1 MKKRILCAV
10 LAVVMVVALAACG
23 TNGSKEDE
31 NKVTIESPVA
41 LLDGVWGT
49 FAEEEKFPVMGGNNY
64 ETPVDDG
71 AGEFDISDVEAAT
84 ATLHITEDS
93 LKLVDKVGTITHA
106 MNANTFSAA
115 AYHLADAANA
125 ETLVNSL
132 KDSIKSTQWMCGFP
146 DTLIIYTVAE
156 DYVVAAFGNA
166 EAIENFKTKLATVYG
181 ESATLNVEESLA

>member
-23 TNGSKEDE
+23 TTSSNDDT
-31 NKVTIESPVA
+31 NKVAIESPVA
-41 LLDGVWGT
+41 LLDGVWST
-49 FAEEEKFPVMGGNNY
+49 FAEEEKFPVMGGDFEAAVN
-64 ETPVDDG
+64 DA
-71 AGEFDISDVEAAT
+71 AGDFNIADVENAT

-115 AYHLADAANA
+115 AYHLADKANA

-156 DYVVAAFGNA
+156 EYFVAAFGNA
-166 EAIENFKTKLATVYG
+166 EAIESFKTKLATVYG

>member
-23 TNGSKEDE
+23 TAPKEDE

-49 FAEEEKFPVMGGNNY
+49 FAEEEKFPVMGGDF
-64 ETPVDDG
+64 EA
-71 AGEFDISDVEAAT
+71 AGEFNISDVEAAT

-156 DYVVAAFGNA
+156 EYVVAAFGNA

-181 ESATLNVEESLA
+181 EGATLNVEESLA

>member
-23 TNGSKEDE
+23 TATKDDA

-49 FAEEEKFPVMGGNNY
+49 FAEDEKFPVMGGNNY
-64 ETPVDDG
+64 ETPVDDA

-106 MNANTFSAA
+106 MNANTFTAA
-115 AYHLADAANA
+115 AYHLADAANT

-156 DYVVAAFGNA
+156 NYVVAAFGNA

-181 ESATLNVEESLA
+181 EGATLNVEESLA

>member
-1 MKKRILCAV
+1 MKKRILCAI

-31 NKVTIESPVA
+31 NKVAIESPVA

-106 MNANTFSAA
+106 MNANTFTAA

-125 ETLVNSL
+125 EALVNSL

-156 DYVVAAFGNA
+156 EYVVAAFGNA
-166 EAIENFKTKLATVYG
+166 EAIESFKTKLATVYG
-181 ESATLNVEESLA
+181 EGATLNVEESLA

>member
-10 LAVVMVVALAACG
+10 LAVIMVVALAACG

-49 FAEEEKFPVMGGNNY
+49 FAEEEKFPVMGGDFEAAVN
-64 ETPVDDG
+64 DA
-71 AGEFDISDVEAAT
+71 AGEFNISDVDNAT

-156 DYVVAAFGNA
+156 NYVVAAFGNA

>member
-23 TNGSKEDE
+23 TAPKEDE

-49 FAEEEKFPVMGGNNY
+49 FAEDEKFPVMGGNNY
-64 ETPVDDG
+64 ETPVDDA

-115 AYHLADAANA
+115 AYHLADKANA

-156 DYVVAAFGNA
+156 EYVVAAFGNA
-166 EAIENFKTKLATVYG
+166 EAIESFKTKLATVYG

>member
-64 ETPVDDG
+64 ETPVDDA

-146 DTLIIYTVAE
+146 DTLVIYTIG

-166 EAIENFKTKLATVYG
+166 DAINTFKTKLIAVYAD
-181 ESATLNVEESLA
+181 ATLSVEEPLV

>member
-10 LAVVMVVALAACG
+10 LAVIMVVALAACG
-23 TNGSKEDE
+23 TNGSKVDE

-49 FAEEEKFPVMGGNNY
+49 FAEEEKFPVMGGDFEAAVN
-64 ETPVDDG
+64 DA
-71 AGEFDISDVEAAT
+71 AGEFNISDVENAT

-156 DYVVAAFGNA
+156 NYVVAAFGNA

>member
-23 TNGSKEDE
+23 TTSSNDDT
-31 NKVTIESPVA
+31 NKVAIESPVA
-41 LLDGVWGT
+41 LLDGVWST
-49 FAEEEKFPVMGGNNY
+49 FAEEEKFPVMGGDFEAAVN
-64 ETPVDDG
+64 DA
-71 AGEFDISDVEAAT
+71 AGDFNIADVENAT

-156 DYVVAAFGNA
+156 EYVVAAFGNA
-166 EAIENFKTKLATVYG
+166 EAIESFKTKLATVYG
-181 ESATLNVEESLA
+181 EGATLNVEESLA

>member
-23 TNGSKEDE
+23 TTSSNDDT
-31 NKVTIESPVA
+31 NKVAIESPVA
-41 LLDGVWGT
+41 LLDGIWST
-49 FAEEEKFPVMGGNNY
+49 FAEEEKFPVMGGDFEAAVN
-64 ETPVDDG
+64 DA
-71 AGEFDISDVEAAT
+71 AGDFNIADVENAT

-115 AYHLADAANA
+115 AYHLADKANA

-156 DYVVAAFGNA
+156 EYVVAAFGNA
-166 EAIENFKTKLATVYG
+166 EAIESFKTKLATVYG

>member
-10 LAVVMVVALAACG
+10 LAVIMVVALAACG
-23 TNGSKEDE
+23 TAPKDDA

-49 FAEEEKFPVMGGNNY
+49 FAEDEKFPVMGGNNY
-64 ETPVDDG
+64 ETPVDDA

-146 DTLIIYTVAE
+146 DTLIIYTVAGE
-156 DYVVAAFGNA
+156 YVVAAFGNA
-166 EAIENFKTKLATVYG
+166 EAIESFKTKLATVYG

>member
-23 TNGSKEDE
+23 TTSSNDDT
-31 NKVTIESPVA
+31 NKVAIESPVA
-41 LLDGVWGT
+41 LLDGVWST
-49 FAEEEKFPVMGGNNY
+49 FAEEEKFPVMGGDFEAAVN
-64 ETPVDDG
+64 DA
-71 AGEFDISDVEAAT
+71 AGDFNIADVENAT

-156 DYVVAAFGNA
+156 EYVVAAFGNA

-181 ESATLNVEESLA
+181 EGATLNVEESLA